1 MTSRPTGRENQFAA
15 VPSGALPAPPP
26 YDDPLGRSRVARI
39 VAEHG
44 TVLLL
49 DLLLGQAR
57 RDHIDPLGTTTEIGC
72 WQPFTSV
79 GLITVGLP
87 GAIRLPKERVL
98 LIPTVVSIEWT
109 GPQIHLDARDVEA
122 MRIIGSHLTRRRRA
136 WWDPRCYGRRR

>member
-1 MTSRPTGRENQFAA
+1 MTSSPPGREDRLAA

-26 YDDPLGRSRVARI
+26 YDDPSGRNRVARI

-57 RDHIDPLGTTTEIGC
+57 RDHIDPLGTTTVIGR
-72 WQPFTSV
+72 WQPFISV

-87 GAIRLPKERVL
+87 GALRLPKDRVL
-98 LIPTVVSIEWT
+98 LIPPVVSIEWT
-109 GPQIHLDARDVEA
+109 APQTHLDARDVEA
-122 MRIIGSHLTRRRRA
+122 MRIIGSHITRRRRA
-136 WWDPRCYGRRR
+136 WWDPYRWWRRR

>member
-57 RDHIDPLGTTTEIGC
+57 RDQTDPLGITTEIGR

-87 GAIRLPKERVL
+87 GAIRLPKNQVL
-98 LIPTVVSIEWT
+98 LIPPVESIEWT
-109 GPQIHLDARDVEA
+109 GPQSHLPSRDIDA
-122 MRIIGSHLTRRRRA
+122 MRIIGSFITWRRRA
-136 WWDPRCYGRRR
+136 WWDPRRSSLRR